1 MSNFWWCRCFVG
13 LAGLQ
18 HSLSLL
24 SGSDEV
30 SNAKIG
36 LQPAWVTGSPFL
48 TGAHFLST
56 SLFRSYLPT
65 LPQPG
70 EVARGRLAGW
80 RSGGWGRGGGRGRGW
95 IIGPKTGLNFGQ
107 SRLDKAL
114 SCCLL
119 CLASHSETV
128 IQQSSLQRTPRRTEP
143 LPRATRLK
151 ITKFLGIFT
160 NILVFPQK
168 WLDLRRRR
176 VGIRCFEASV
186 AGNKQMVAGRL

>member
-1 MSNFWWCRCFVG
+1 MQVLGRLCWTS
-13 LAGLQ
+13 A
-18 HSLSLL
+18 LSQPSFRL
-24 SGSDEV
+24 SDKV

-36 LQPAWVTGSPFL
+36 FQPAWVTGSPFL

-65 LPQPG
+65 LPEPE

-80 RSGGWGRGGGRGRGW
+80 RSGVWGGVGGRGRGR

-107 SRLDKAL
+107 SRLHKAL

-128 IQQSSLQRTPRRTEP
+128 IQQSSLQRTPRRTKP
-143 LPRATRLK
+143 LPRARRLK
-151 ITKFLGIFT
+151 ITNFLGIFT
-160 NILVFPQK
+160 SIRVFPQK
-168 WLDLRRRR
+168 CPDLRRRR
-176 VGIRCFEASV
+176 VVSRCFEACV